1 MTFSVLITTERNKRH
16 GFWFELPSQAA
27 IQKWREI
34 EDQGEFPIIENIVS
48 DFEFTYL
55 KHYSLHQLNTIAQG
69 LLELPQ
75 NLRKEIHQLLNYEDL
90 EEVVTT
96 RGSHF
101 NYHDVSDLGKLAKAY
116 FEEGMLPEDFV
127 QTFIDFSALGR
138 SLTSVLELFEGLDG
152 GFYEFVG

>member
-1 MTFSVLITTERNKRH
+1 MTFSVLITTESNHRH
-16 GFWFELPSQAA
+16 GLWFELPSKAA
-27 IQKWREI
+27 IEKWREL
-34 EDQGEFPIIENIVS
+34 EDQGEFPVIENIVS

-75 NLRKEIHQLLNYEDL
+75 TLQKNIHQLLNYEDL

-101 NYHDVSDLGKLAKAY
+101 TYHDVNDLGKLAKEY
-116 FEEGMLPEDFV
+116 FEEGLLPEEFV
-127 QTFIDFSALGR
+127 HQFIDFSALGR
-138 SLTSVLELFEGLDG
+138 SLTSVLEIFEGLDG